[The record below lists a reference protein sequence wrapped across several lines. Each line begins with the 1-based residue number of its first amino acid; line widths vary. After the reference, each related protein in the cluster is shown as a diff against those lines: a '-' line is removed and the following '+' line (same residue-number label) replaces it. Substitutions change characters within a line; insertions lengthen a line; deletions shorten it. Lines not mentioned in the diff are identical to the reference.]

1 MTSPATPPAAPQGSF
16 QEHVL
21 RFGQWNTLAGVVT
34 EPVTPTD
41 GEAAPPDVLFLNS
54 GLLHHVGPH
63 RLHVQ
68 LARALAPHGVR
79 SLRFDV
85 SGIGDSG
92 LRRDRMGRDDAMV
105 AETREAMD
113 QLAAA
118 HGSQRF
124 VLFGICT
131 GADQAVRTA
140 LADPRVVGAVLVDG
154 YAYTTAGH
162 YLHYYAGRFFSP
174 RSWWNVLSL
183 QHPGYA
189 RLLARLR
196 HQRPAPTDTPE
207 ERVVPRPGIYA
218 RPPREEAEQRLRT
231 LVGRDCEL
239 CFVFT
244 PSTRYSHAGQF
255 QTMFPSIGDDARVQV
270 EFLESANHVF
280 TLLASQDAL
289 RGAVERWMGA
299 RFLGSPVGA
308 PHA

>member
-1 MTSPATPPAAPQGSF
+1 MTSPVTPQGSF

-34 EPVTPTD
+34 EPATPAA
-41 GEAAPPDVLFLNS
+41 GESAPPDVLFLNS

-68 LARALAPHGVR
+68 MARALASHGVR

-118 HGSQRF
+118 HGTQRF

-140 LADPRVVGAVLVDG
+140 LADPRV
-154 YAYTTAGH
+154 
-162 YLHYYAGRFFSP
+162 
-174 RSWWNVLSL
+174 WWNVLSL

-218 RPPREEAEQRLRT
+218 RPPREEAEERLRT

-244 PSTRYSHAGQF
+244 PSTRYSHQGQF

-270 EFLESANHVF
+270 DFLEGANHVF

-289 RGAVERWMGA
+289 RGAVERWMGT
-299 RFLGSPVGA
+299 RFLGSAVPQQS
-308 PHA
+308 